1 MPPTSRPV
9 PVADVMTSRVRT
21 AEPSRGLQEI
31 WQMLVD
37 ERCHHIPIVDD
48 GKPVGMISTRDL
60 VRIARK
66 HGARKLSEGL
76 YGGETAGDVMSR
88 ELETIQVDE
97 SVEVA
102 IERIGEGDIHA
113 LVVLDERGK
122 LVGIVT
128 NHDLLYYLTT

>member
-9 PVADVMTSRVRT
+9 PVSDVMTSRVRT
-21 AEPSRGLQEI
+21 AEPDRGLQEI

-37 ERCHHIPIVDD
+37 ERCHHIPIVVDD
-48 GKPVGMISTRDL
+48 KPVGMISTRDL

-76 YGGETAGDVMSR
+76 YGGEKAGDVMSQ

-113 LVVLDERGK
+113 LVVLDEAGK